1 MNGLERLTTNSR
13 SLNTSKVAPESLCCW
28 KRFSFPGS
36 SLLGYRNLRGRQSL
50 RWNVSGW
57 CYHVCSSSK
66 LYMIPYTVLQ
76 MLRHNFL

>member
-13 SLNTSKVAPESLCCW
+13 SSGV
-28 KRFSFPGS
+28 
-36 SLLGYRNLRGRQSL
+36 SLLLKEVFLSRIFFSWQLEPLRKTIFVM
-50 RWNVSGW
+50 NVSGW

-76 MLRHNFL
+76 TLRGNFCKPQGE